1 MIVSLNEIETS
12 CYRAALGVGLP
23 HGLAQDAA
31 LIGAR
36 LVATQAHGLAVMLR
50 ALKYADV
57 NRVEPPVFARDG
69 AVWRSRYGILPSLV
83 AGPIAA
89 DLKRADPTV
98 VVETGSTDETGIIAV
113 CLDQRTQV
121 WPSSP
126 LEIPDELWRDLQ
138 TLGARTYVPASANSR
153 VMGAGPGQR
162 DDD

>member
-12 CYRAALGVGLP
+12 CYRAALGVGLS

-50 ALKYADV
+50 ALNYADA

-69 AVWRSRYGILPSLV
+69 AVWRPRYGIVPSLV

-89 DLKRADPTV
+89 DLKRADPSL
-98 VVETGSTDETGIIAV
+98 VVEIGLTDELSIIAI
-113 CLDQRTQV
+113 CMDQCPPV
-121 WPSSP
+121 WPLSP
-126 LEIPDELWRDLQ
+126 LEVSNDLWRELQ
-138 TLGARTYVPASANSR
+138 GLVARTYVPASAASR
-153 VMGAGPGQR
+153 IKGAGAGLR